1 MSYSINKILALS
13 MQDCKHARHSHT
25 AILQVPKPGLR
36 NSDFMLECF
45 KIQEGSVQCVNFK
58 TIPFATHDFRSHVVD
73 CTSAKARAW
82 WSTYPT
88 LADSKA
94 GWNSGDRRLT
104 AATKTGHAFKCPLS
118 KQSKIAS
125 IMFVTSLPYIWH
137 KGNAFRKTWSEDAA
151 NLCKSSAALSIQL
164 LCSAKV
170 NQFEVALPMANGR
183 GMWSHCL

>member
-25 AILQVPKPGLR
+25 AIFQVPKPGVQ

-73 CTSAKARAW
+73 CTLAKARAW

-88 LADSKA
+88 LSDTKA
-94 GWNSGDRRLT
+94 GWNSGDRCLT
-104 AATKTGHAFKCPLS
+104 AATRLDMHSSALC
-118 KQSKIAS
+118 QSKAGLHLS
-125 IMFVTSLPYIWH
+125 WLPYIWH
-137 KGNAFRKTWSEDAA
+137 KGKAFRQTWSEDGA

-164 LCSAKV
+164 LCGAKV
-170 NQFEVALPMANGR
+170 NQFEIALPMAKSR
-183 GMWSHCL
+183 GIWSHCL